1 MLVHVCKS
9 SFDEYF
15 LSTDAVISKPRDV
28 RKLKITFNGTI
39 EGVNVHGSQA
49 ILLSC
54 LEYQDTVLIRSA
66 ENRSCCIH
74 VVLKLKYLAGDL
86 GR

>member
-1 MLVHVCKS
+1 MSVKS